1 MKYNAPKDESGNLYY
16 VPVVAKN
23 KDYLVGY
30 INGIKAFKTTLSDAL
45 TSLNMDIDLGPYDIV
60 LDSGRFNDVLENGKR
75 ESEMSDDEFITYVT
89 SLVNEISAKIDS
101 GEVENNVTYDT
112 VLAVECVCGLGYYSW
127 DSTDDIPEERFVC
140 SNCGKVVIDYTNKD
154 DSEFEFD
161 GGRKHDTK
169 KD

>member
-1 MKYNAPKDESGNLYY
+1 MKYDAPKDESGNLYY

-23 KDYLVGY
+23 KDYLIGF
-30 INGIKAFKTTLSDAL
+30 IKGIQTFKHTLADAL
-45 TSLNMDIDLGPYDIV
+45 ETLNMDVDLGPYDII

-75 ESEMSDDEFITYVT
+75 ESEMSEDEFVKYVS
-89 SLVNEISAKIDS
+89 SLVDEISAKIDS
-101 GEVENNVTYDT
+101 GDVENNITDGSI
-112 VLAVECVCGLGYYSW
+112 LKVECVCGLGFYAW
-127 DSTDDIPEERFVC
+127 DSTDDIPDERFIC

-161 GGRKHDTK
+161 GGRKNDTK